1 MSKRIWHVTDHAGR
15 GRYYNVSPEVVIV
28 ADTAEQAARQ
38 AFWGVAEVITTQGDF
53 NIQGVAFRPDGTNI
67 GTVWTI
73 AGPAAKREMRAA
85 WEREEKRG
93 KR

>member
-1 MSKRIWHVTDHAGR
+1 MSKRIWHITDHAGN
-15 GRYYNVSPEVVIV
+15 GRYYNDSPGSVVV

-53 NIQGVAFRPDGTNI
+53 NVQGVAFRPDGTNI
-67 GTVWTI
+67 GTVWYI
-73 AGPAAKREMRAA
+73 AGPAAKREMRAG
-85 WEREEKRG
+85 WERDEKGG